1 MPFFKNANFVKR
13 NFKSTDIVFCEA
25 ETAPD
30 SSWIEC
36 QAIEVELLNCYQL
49 YKQNEVRYFGWL

>member
-1 MPFFKNANFVKR
+1 MTTFKNANFAKR
-13 NFKSTDIVFCEA
+13 DFKATNIVFCQA

-30 SSWIEC
+30 SNWVEC
-36 QAIEVELLNCYQL
+36 KAVEIELLNCYQL